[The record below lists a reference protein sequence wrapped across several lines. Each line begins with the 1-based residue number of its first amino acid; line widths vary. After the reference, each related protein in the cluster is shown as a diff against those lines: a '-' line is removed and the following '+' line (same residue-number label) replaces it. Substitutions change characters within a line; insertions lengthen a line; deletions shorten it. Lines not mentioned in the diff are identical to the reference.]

1 MVRLSVIVLLFALIS
16 LSISGGIPARSL
28 SRSSAP
34 GVRPYF
40 DLPDGSSNNHG
51 AVKRQCAFI
60 IDSDTGKPY
69 CIFG

>member
-1 MVRLSVIVLLFALIS
+1 MVRLSVIVLLFALIA
-16 LSISGGIPARSL
+16 LSCAGGIPARSL

-40 DLPDGSSNNHG
+40 GLPAGSSNNHE
-51 AVKRQCAFI
+51 VIKRQCTYI
-60 IDSDTGKPY
+60 MNLDTGYPV